1 MQSVNF
7 RYLFPNYGGVTR
19 LFIDY
24 VYNFKNVQRFY
35 NYNFNDL
42 DNLNSLIESVL
53 KNYKNREKVV
63 EILKRQ
69 NFYYEN
75 FSAREKLELLSRD
88 NTLAV
93 VTGQQVGLM
102 SGPLYTIY
110 KIITAIKLSDFLS
123 EKFKDFNFV
132 PVFYL
137 ESEDHDFFEANHVKV
152 FNSSNELVKIE
163 FNPEDTPRENYG
175 PVGEIKFNDRFES
188 VLRKFEEELQDSE
201 FKNDVISFVRS
212 TYKEGFNF
220 AESFAKFVGGLFK
233 NHGLVFLNPNDAE
246 LKRFL
251 VPIFER
257 EIDEHP
263 KLSNL
268 IVDVSAELEE
278 RYHAQVKPRAMNL
291 FLFYRGG
298 RYPIEPAEEKGM
310 FRLKGARFKFSK
322 GELKH
327 ILETNPQALSPN
339 VILRPICQDTLLPT
353 IFYVAGP
360 SEIAYFAQLK
370 PAYIYFGL
378 PMPVI
383 FPRISATLIEPKVR
397 KILEKYKVEFEE
409 LFSDFSSVAK
419 KISTMDSD
427 IDIDG
432 FFKVMRSRFESLL
445 GEVKDFVLGIEPS
458 LGGAVD
464 NSASKILYHI
474 NNIYEKTLS
483 ANQKRNEIILKQIEK
498 LKINLFPENEIQ
510 ERVLNVIYFLNKYGF
525 GLIDKLF
532 DDLEVFEFNHQII
545 YL

>member
-246 LKRFL
+246 IKRFL

-310 FRLKGARFKFSK
+310 F
-322 GELKH
+322 
-327 ILETNPQALSPN
+327 
-339 VILRPICQDTLLPT
+339 
-353 IFYVAGP
+353 
-360 SEIAYFAQLK
+360 
-370 PAYIYFGL
+370 
-378 PMPVI
+378 
-383 FPRISATLIEPKVR
+383 
-397 KILEKYKVEFEE
+397 
-409 LFSDFSSVAK
+409 
-419 KISTMDSD
+419 
-427 IDIDG
+427 
-432 FFKVMRSRFESLL
+432 
-445 GEVKDFVLGIEPS
+445 
-458 LGGAVD
+458 
-464 NSASKILYHI
+464 
-474 NNIYEKTLS
+474 
-483 ANQKRNEIILKQIEK
+483 
-498 LKINLFPENEIQ
+498 
-510 ERVLNVIYFLNKYGF
+510 
-525 GLIDKLF
+525 
-532 DDLEVFEFNHQII
+532 
-545 YL
+545 

>member
-24 VYNFKNVQRFY
+24 VYNFKNVQKFY
-35 NYNFNDL
+35 NYDFNDFG
-42 DNLNSLIESVL
+42 NLNSLIESVL
-53 KNYKNREKVV
+53 KSYKNRKEIV
-63 EILKRQ
+63 EILERQ
-69 NFYYEN
+69 NFYYGN
-75 FSAREKLELLSRD
+75 FNAKEKFELLSKD
-88 NTLAV
+88 NTLVV

-110 KIITAIKLSDFLS
+110 KIITAIKLSNFLS
-123 EKFKDFNFV
+123 EKFPNFNFV

-137 ESEDHDFFEANHVKV
+137 ESEDHDFFEANHVKI
-152 FNSSNELVKIE
+152 FNQSNELVKIE
-163 FNPEDTPRENYG
+163 FNPEDNPRENYG
-175 PVGEIKFNDRFES
+175 PVGEVKFNERFEV
-188 VLRKFEEELQDSE
+188 VLKRLEEELQDSE
-201 FKNDVISFVRS
+201 FKSDVMNFVRL
-212 TYKEGFNF
+212 TYKEGSNF

-233 NHGLVFLNPNDAE
+233 NHGLILLNPNDAE
-246 LKRFL
+246 LKKFL

-278 RYHAQVKPRAMNL
+278 KYHAQVKPRAINL

-327 ILETNPQALSPN
+327 ILETNPQAVSPN
-339 VILRPICQDTLLPT
+339 VILRPICQDALLPT

-383 FPRISATLIEPKVR
+383 FPRISATLVEPKVR
-397 KILEKYKVEFEE
+397 KILEKYNVKLEE
-409 LFSDFSSVAK
+409 IFSDFSSVMK
-419 KISTMDSD
+419 KISVMNSD
-427 IDIDG
+427 VDIEG
-432 FFKVMRSRFESLL
+432 FFKAVKSRIEFLL
-445 GEVKDFVLGIEPS
+445 GEVKDFVLGVEPS
-458 LGGAVD
+458 LGGAID

-474 NNIYEKTLS
+474 NSIYEKTVS
-483 ANQKRNEIILKQIEK
+483 ANQRKNETILRQIEK
-498 LKINLFPENEIQ
+498 IKINLFPENEVQ
-510 ERVLNVIYFLNKYGF
+510 ERVLNIVYFLNKYGF
-525 GLIDKLF
+525 GLIDRLF
-532 DDLEVFEFNHQII
+532 SELEVFDFNHQVV